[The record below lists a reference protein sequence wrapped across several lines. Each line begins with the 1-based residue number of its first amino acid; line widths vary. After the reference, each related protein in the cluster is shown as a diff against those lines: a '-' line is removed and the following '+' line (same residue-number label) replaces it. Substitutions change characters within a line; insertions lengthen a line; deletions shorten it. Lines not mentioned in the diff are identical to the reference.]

1 MASAANHASLTRGPA
16 HVGPNAQVAK
26 DVPVPLARL
35 DQLTMRLG
43 EEALAKVESFRNRTR
58 HLENTQIGR
67 DPNDRAQHHGR

>member
-1 MASAANHASLTRGPA
+1 
-16 HVGPNAQVAK
+16 
-26 DVPVPLARL
+26 VPLARL

-43 EEALAKVESFRNRTR
+43 EEALAKIESFRNRTR